1 MIKAADICEI
11 KEGERSSSSRTVTIR
26 SMMKR
31 VTKYGLM
38 RKAMRLKLMSM
49 AIRIGMINWETQLPK
64 MMILKKTKIK
74 MVVGN

>member
-1 MIKAADICEI
+1 
-11 KEGERSSSSRTVTIR
+11 
-26 SMMKR
+26 MMKR

-38 RKAMRLKLMSM
+38 RKAMRSKLMSM

-64 MMILKKTKIK
+64 MMILKKIKIK